1 MLLAGRLPYVA
12 TTGNITL
19 SLRNPCSELV
29 IFPGVRVDSA
39 SAWLWDCGCLLAQ
52 EVVLP
57 FPWCKVVVKGWLA
70 VGSPGA
76 GCLPWALGAFPVCA
90 AALWEAAL
98 AAALPRAAAAAAA
111 EEIVQAAPGW
121 E

>member
-1 MLLAGRLPYVA
+1 M
-12 TTGNITL
+12 
-19 SLRNPCSELV
+19 
-29 IFPGVRVDSA
+29 DSV

-98 AAALPRAAAAAAA
+98 AAAVPRAAAAAA

>member
-1 MLLAGRLPYVA
+1 MLLLG
-12 TTGNITL
+12 
-19 SLRNPCSELV
+19 
-29 IFPGVRVDSA
+29 
-39 SAWLWDCGCLLAQ
+39 CGTVCVLLAQ
-52 EVVLP
+52 EAVLP
-57 FPWCKVVVKGWLA
+57 FPWCKVIVKGWLA

-90 AALWEAAL
+90 AVLWEAAL

-111 EEIVQAAPGW
+111 AEEIVQAAPGW